1 METEDDTINTLR
13 GDQFVLYSM
22 ATTKNIIV
30 TGDSSATPKKRVA
43 IKKAASKVASKKVP
57 AKKPIAAKKSAAK
70 KSTKRTLIVTTPER
84 AFWVNNGEVLHSL
97 VDLRNCLPGM
107 TARVYRYHA
116 DPEHHDF
123 ALWVEHVLGDAP
135 CAAALRAA
143 SSVSSAEVVVVKHLK
158 RYALLVG

>member
-1 METEDDTINTLR
+1 METEDDTINALR

-30 TGDSSATPKKRVA
+30 TGDSPATPKKKVA
-43 IKKAASKVASKKVP
+43 IKKASTTSVAR
-57 AKKPIAAKKSAAK
+57 KPAAKKKAATKTSVTK
-70 KSTKRTLIVTTPER
+70 KSTKRTLVITTPER
-84 AFWVNNGEVLHSL
+84 AFWVNNGEVLRSL
-97 VDLRNCLPGM
+97 ADLRNCLPGM

-123 ALWVEHVLGDAP
+123 ALWVEHVLGDAA